1 MNKDAQ
7 KAFDM
12 LVDISDRIRKSRK
25 ISIFKGEIKQLNLGQ
40 TFTLQ
45 LLFDSGRKTMGELAK
60 AAGIK
65 MPSMTESIARLEKLG
80 YVEKK
85 RDKKDK
91 RKVFVE
97 LSERGKKIMKKTRD
111 INLGYLGMFFS
122 MISGR
127 ERQNAMEL
135 LKKIQ
140 GLLKKL

>member
-1 MNKDAQ
+1 VNKDAQ

-25 ISIFKGEIKQLNLGQ
+25 ISIFKGEIKELNLGQ
-40 TFTLQ
+40 TFVLQ
-45 LLFDSGRKTMGELAK
+45 LLFDSGSKTMGELAS

-80 YVEKK
+80 FVQKN
-85 RDKKDK
+85 RDNKDK

-97 LSERGKKIMKKTRD
+97 LSARGKKIMKHNRD

-122 MISGR
+122 MISGQ
-127 ERQNAMEL
+127 ERKNAMGLLEKIQEL
-135 LKKIQ
+135 LKK
-140 GLLKKL
+140 L